1 MDYDVVV
8 SRDRDVNHGDDACD
22 NENLCKNN
30 SMCVYVYMN
39 RDVEQD
45 S

>member
-1 MDYDVVV
+1 MEKTRVPTVTMKIYA
-8 SRDRDVNHGDDACD
+8 RIA
-22 NENLCKNN
+22 LCVCV
-30 SMCVYVYMN
+30 CVYVRVYMN